1 MDLYA
6 IHKSFLDMQSKYSD
20 NSDMTDPEQSRSRE
34 EMARLSK
41 LINMAIL
48 QGKEFSKWSEH
59 RQVVTQQE
67 HPALTFPTLF
77 LIRTNDRPD

>member
-6 IHKSFLDMQSKYSD
+6 IHKSFLDMQSKYSG

-34 EMARLSK
+34 EMSRLSK

-48 QGKEFSKWSEH
+48 QGNKPFF
-59 RQVVTQQE
+59 
-67 HPALTFPTLF
+67 LLF
-77 LIRTNDRPD
+77 VWTV